1 MPGWVYIGSLQLR
14 SDLLYT
20 GARRARWGP
29 AIGCRRCSD
38 SGYGFVKESLG
49 HILQT
54 CTFLHTAIVH
64 RHNSVVSLLA
74 KQVRRKHLNVFLE
87 PTIGTTGSGNFPPDL
102 IVRDVTKDEVVVVD
116 VAIASDGVDVRQDVP
131 RRQAV

>member
-1 MPGWVYIGSLQLR
+1 MPGWAYVGTLQLR
-14 SDLLYT
+14 SGLLYM
-20 GARRARWGP
+20 GIRRARWSP
-29 AIGCRRCSD
+29 AVGCRWCSD
-38 SGYGFVKESLG
+38 SGQSIKESLS

-54 CTFLHTAIVH
+54 CVFSQTSIIH

-74 KQVRRKHLNVFLE
+74 KQLRHKHLDVFFE
-87 PTIGTTGSGNFPPDL
+87 PSIGTTGCGNFRPDL
-102 IVRDVTKDEVVVVD
+102 IVRDVSKDEVVVVD